1 MAMNPVPHVLVIDDD
16 REIRDLISRFL
27 RKNGIRVDVA
37 ESGREMMRL
46 LQVGKFDLVILD
58 RVMPGEDGL
67 QLCRELRKGSR
78 IPVLMLTL
86 LNTDM
91 DRILGLEMGADDYL
105 GKPFNP
111 HELLARV
118 RSILRRSNDLSRTS
132 SGAEV
137 FRFNGWRLDSARRRL
152 EAPDGV
158 MVKLT
163 DREFDLL
170 LAFVERPRMIL
181 TREQLSD
188 LVSGRDT
195 APFDRSIDMQLV
207 RLRKKIEQQPEA
219 PEIIKTVRN
228 KGYIFTPEVVG
239 DPE

>member
-1 MAMNPVPHVLVIDDD
+1 MEPVPHILVVDDD
-16 REIRDLISRFL
+16 RQIRDLVSRFL
-27 RKNGIRVDVA
+27 KRNGIRVDVA
-37 ESGREMMRL
+37 ESGREMLRL
-46 LQVGKFDLVILD
+46 LEFGRYDLVVLD

-67 QLCRELRKGSR
+67 QLCRELRSTSR

-86 LNTDM
+86 LNTDV

-118 RSILRRSNDLSRTS
+118 RSILRRVNDLPRRAALVSN
-132 SGAEV
+132 V
-137 FRFNGWRLDSARRRL
+137 YKFIGWRLDCARRRL
-152 EAPDGV
+152 EAPGGV

-170 LAFVERPRMIL
+170 VAFVERPRTVL

-188 LVSGRDT
+188 LVSGRDA

-207 RLRKKIEQQPEA
+207 RLRKKIEPQPDA
-219 PEIIKTVRN
+219 PEIIKTIRN
-228 KGYIFTPEVVG
+228 KGYIFTPEVTG
-239 DPE
+239 GAE